1 MRMKNTMNLSGA
13 EKTILKRG
21 DVFRSFWDIT
31 GMMLQGYTF
40 RAVIR
45 MFNSYPDILS
55 VKQLC
60 EILCIGK
67 NTAYRL
73 LQSGEIGSI
82 KIGNVYKIPKNSLK
96 DYFNKCN

>member
-1 MRMKNTMNLSGA
+1 
-13 EKTILKRG
+13 
-21 DVFRSFWDIT
+21 
-31 GMMLQGYTF
+31 
-40 RAVIR
+40 

-73 LQSGEIGSI
+73 LQSGEIRSV
-82 KIGNVYKIPKNSLK
+82 KIGKVYKIPKKCLK
-96 DYFNKCN
+96 EYILKFN